1 LILYIVIPCYN
12 EEEALPI
19 SSEVISEKVRAL
31 IAAGTISNKSRIML
45 VDDGSRDK
53 TWDVITRL
61 HGDNDLIT
69 GVKLSRNRGHQNA
82 LLAGLM
88 TAKEYC
94 DAAVS
99 IDADLQDDI
108 NAIDDMIEKYKAG
121 CDVVYGVRSSREKDT
136 FFKRNTALVFYK
148 IMKKM
153 GVDMVYNHAD
163 YRLMSK
169 RALDGLEQFEEVN
182 LFLRGIVPLIGYKYD
197 FAEYE
202 RGERVA
208 GESKYPLSKMIAF
221 AIQGITSMSIKPIRM
236 ITALGLFIFVAS
248 FVLLVYSLL
257 MRFIGNVV
265 PGWTSL
271 MWSIWALGGLQML
284 SLGIIGEYVGKIY
297 LETKKRPKFIIEA
310 FLTKN

>member
-19 SSEVISEKVRAL
+19 SSGVISEKVRAL
-31 IAAGTISNKSRIML
+31 IAAGTISDKSRIML

-53 TWDVITRL
+53 TWEVITRL
-61 HGDNDLIT
+61 HGENNLIT
-69 GVKLSRNRGHQNA
+69 GVKLTRNRGHQNA
-82 LLAGLM
+82 LLAGLI
-88 TAKEYC
+88 TAKDYC

-108 NAIDDMIEKYKAG
+108 NAIDGMIEKYKTG
-121 CDVVYGVRSSREKDT
+121 CDVVYGIRSSREKDT

-169 RALDGLEQFEEVN
+169 RALEGLEQFEEVN
-182 LFLRGIVPLIGYKYD
+182 LFLRGIVPLIGYKHD
-197 FAEYE
+197 FEEYG

-236 ITALGLFIFVAS
+236 ITTLGLFIFVAS
-248 FVLLVYSLL
+248 FVLLVYSLV

-297 LETKKRPKFIIEA
+297 LEAKKRPKFIIEE
-310 FLTKN
+310 FLKN